1 MRDEESYVHRAL
13 MKYLDAWCLSPDSW
27 EFNLHVG
34 RLLLLQGR
42 SGEALQHLQ
51 SGLALRPLHPTLRSC
66 HRRTV
71 GSRSR
76 NCDVSCC
83 NVLNLPCK
91 CLLPYNSYMI
101 SYDHIG
107 FWKLKKNQLEFSVIT
122 RETRVNGV
130 WSQS

>member
-1 MRDEESYVHRAL
+1 MANEIEVPLFSQDSSAAVRDEESYVHRAL

-76 NCDVSCC
+76 NCDISCC
-83 NVLNLPCK
+83 NVDN
-91 CLLPYNSYMI
+91 NNNDNRS
-101 SYDHIG
+101 
-107 FWKLKKNQLEFSVIT
+107 
-122 RETRVNGV
+122 
-130 WSQS
+130 